1 MDILSSY
8 FENYNKNMLSSND
21 DSINFDVL
29 LENKEIKKRLNNSS
43 VINDNNIS
51 IFGYKYKPLYR
62 RFKEYLDN
70 KYETMGYI
78 KKKNVLKILNAE
90 YVIFLSDKFFSKFTK
105 HKVLKYFDKYD
116 ILYLNYH
123 KKDEV
128 LEILNLINLFIKS
141 GNEKEKKDFL
151 GAIPNSK
158 IKKLKINYF
167 LENNIEL
174 NTLYKKISFS
184 NEEIFISFDNYIF
197 KKMEYKLRVFC
208 QIAEKLGANVINIEY
223 DSKFSNNFD
232 ASISTSV
239 GGGVDVGASVKNK
252 NKNNGKINLTFSYSN
267 FYYNLNLN
275 KFYIYDIIKDEEKF
289 FITSDDFNTDIDLKF
304 LIDARCINLIEKYNT
319 NIIVNRVNE
328 MERKIFSK
336 VQNYGINMN
345 YSNNKTDYVNI
356 KIGIEFLDIYTQ
368 PKCIIGNNIY
378 VLKEGYKQL
387 VNIINED
394 INIDKKSNN
403 DKKDNDKEDI
413 VESRYYRKIFFFL
426 KNHINYMCKKYIVY
440 DDYKD
445 VSKIKQYFDDI
456 IMLNFTELE
465 RDELFYDYFN
475 IKNNVIYKDFID
487 FRNILLLGNASD
499 KIDKFTF
506 ISYQY
511 HLYKRETE
519 YLKTFIT
526 KYVGEAYDK
535 LLNIYKDNYIEKIV
549 NEKNNE
555 NKNEKNN
562 LDIILSKKYN
572 YLLDITNKIDNSY
585 LPYYDNGIIINSF
598 GDLNKMLVE
607 NKKDICLLVEK
618 LFDSLLKT
626 NIFIDFDI
634 EDKNSN
640 INNNLFNL
648 VFDYFF
654 VEYLEFQL
662 KCSNTNFNGI
672 LLNIFM
678 MTNVFIND
686 NMYEICMKNP
696 YKNKYING
704 IDITEWI
711 PSKKVEYYFY
721 KLIKKDIIE
730 LYDINVFDKIF
741 DLLKIVLIEKELYK
755 PDNYYNITKKY
766 NYFREIFNM
775 RDLFHENHV
784 SINYNKYKILF
795 TWNDYLKIKKY
806 LIYLYESSIDCKDD
820 ELKVPS
826 ENKNECI
833 CGDKNDGLDAKNIE
847 LDVENNECKN
857 DDK

>member
-1 MDILSSY
+1 MDILTAY
-8 FENYNKNMLSSND
+8 FENYNKNDSSSND
-21 DSINFDVL
+21 NSINFDVL
-29 LENKEIKKRLNNSS
+29 LENKEVKKRLNNNPN
-43 VINDNNIS
+43 IDNNIS
-51 IFGYKYKPLYR
+51 IFGFKYKPLYR
-62 RFKEYLDN
+62 RIKEYLDN
-70 KYETMGYI
+70 KYETIGYI
-78 KKKNVLKILNAE
+78 KKKNVLKVLNAE

-151 GAIPNSK
+151 RAIPNSK

-232 ASISTSV
+232 ASISGSAINGV
-239 GGGVDVGASVKNK
+239 EIGGSVKNK

-394 INIDKKSNN
+394 INIDKKNNN
-403 DKKDNDKEDI
+403 DKSNDNNNNNNKEEI

-456 IMLNFTELE
+456 LMLNFTEQE
-465 RDELFYDYFN
+465 RDELFYEYFN

-487 FRNILLLGNASD
+487 FRNILLLGNDSN

-511 HLYKRETE
+511 HLYRRETE
-519 YLKTFIT
+519 YLKMFII

-535 LLNIYKDNYIEKIV
+535 LLNIYTDNYTEQ
-549 NEKNNE
+549 NFDEKNIF
-555 NKNEKNN
+555 K
-562 LDIILSKKYN
+562 IILSKKFS
-572 YLLDITNKIDNSY
+572 YLLDITNTIDNSY
-585 LPYYDNGIIINSF
+585 LPYNDNGIIINSF
-598 GDLNKMLVE
+598 EELNKMLIE

-626 NIFIDFDI
+626 NIFVDFDI
-634 EDKNSN
+634 QDKDRS

-654 VEYLEFQL
+654 IEYLEFQL
-662 KCSNTNFNGI
+662 KASNTNFNGI

-678 MTNVFIND
+678 MTNVLIND

-704 IDITEWI
+704 MDITEWI
-711 PSKKVEYYFY
+711 PSKKVGYYFY

-730 LYDINVFDKIF
+730 LYDIHVFDTIF
-741 DLLKIVLIEKELYK
+741 ELLKDDLVEKKLYK
-755 PDNYYNITKKY
+755 PDSYYNITSKY
-766 NYFREIFNM
+766 NYFSEIFNM

-806 LIYLYESSIDCKDD
+806 LIYLYESSIDI
-820 ELKVPS
+820 S
-826 ENKNECI
+826 NKEI
-833 CGDKNDGLDAKNIE
+833 NIE
-847 LDVENNECKN
+847 NNSLSNNDDINNDDINN
-857 DDK
+857 DDKNESN

>member
-1 MDILSSY
+1 MDILTTY
-8 FENYNKNMLSSND
+8 FENYNND
-21 DSINFDVL
+21 NSINFDVL
-29 LENKEIKKRLNNSS
+29 LENKEIKKRLNNNS
-43 VINDNNIS
+43 VINDDNNIS
-51 IFGYKYKPLYR
+51 IFGFKYKPLYR

-70 KYETMGYI
+70 KYETIGYI

-141 GNEKEKKDFL
+141 SANEKEKKDFL

-232 ASISTSV
+232 ASISASV
-239 GGGVDVGASVKNK
+239 VGTDVGASVKNK

-394 INIDKKSNN
+394 INIDKKNNNDIKNNN
-403 DKKDNDKEDI
+403 DKKDDYDKSNNKEEI

-445 VSKIKQYFDDI
+445 VSKIKKYFDDI
-456 IMLNFTELE
+456 MLLNFTEQE
-465 RDELFYDYFN
+465 RDELFYEYFN

-487 FRNILLLGNASD
+487 FRNILLLGNKSD

-511 HLYKRETE
+511 HLYRRETE

-535 LLNIYKDNYIEKIV
+535 LLDIYKDNHDEICIDSEI
-549 NEKNNE
+549 
-555 NKNEKNN
+555 N
-562 LDIILSKKYN
+562 LNIYLSKKYS
-572 YLLDITNKIDNSY
+572 YLLDIVNTFDNTY
-585 LPYYDNGIIINSF
+585 LPYYNKGININSF

-607 NKKDICLLVEK
+607 NKKDICLLIK
-618 LFDSLLKT
+618 NLFDSFLKT
-626 NIFIDFDI
+626 NIFINFDI
-634 EDKNSN
+634 EDENDN
-640 INNNLFNL
+640 INKSIFNL
-648 VFDYFF
+648 IFDYFF
-654 VEYLEFQL
+654 IEYLEFQL
-662 KCSNTNFNGI
+662 KCCNTNFNAI
-672 LLNIFM
+672 LLNTFI
-678 MTNVFIND
+678 MTYILIND

-730 LYDINVFDKIF
+730 LYDIHVFDKIF

-755 PDNYYNITKKY
+755 PDSYYNISTKY

-775 RDLFHENHV
+775 RDLFHENHI

-795 TWNDYLKIKKY
+795 TCNDYLKIKKC
-806 LIYLYESSIDCKDD
+806 LIYLY
-820 ELKVPS
+820 
-826 ENKNECI
+826 
-833 CGDKNDGLDAKNIE
+833 
-847 LDVENNECKN
+847 
-857 DDK
+857 

>member
-1 MDILSSY
+1 MNILTTY
-8 FENYNKNMLSSND
+8 FENYNKNMLLSNDLSSN
-21 DSINFDVL
+21 INYDIL
-29 LENKEIKKRLNNSS
+29 LEKKEIKKIL
-43 VINDNNIS
+43 NDNNIEENNIEENNIS
-51 IFGYKYKPLYR
+51 FFGFKYKPLYR

-70 KYETMGYI
+70 KYENIGYI
-78 KKKNVLKILNAE
+78 KKKNVLKVLNAE
-90 YVIFLSDKFFSKFTK
+90 YVIFLSNKFFSKFTK

-128 LEILNLINLFIKS
+128 LEILNLINMFIKS
-141 GNEKEKKDFL
+141 GHEKEKKDFL
-151 GAIPNSK
+151 RAIPNSK

-232 ASISTSV
+232 ASITTSV
-239 GGGVDVGASVKNK
+239 VGAEIGASVKNK

-403 DKKDNDKEDI
+403 DKKDNDKEEI

-445 VSKIKQYFDDI
+445 VSKIKKYFDDI
-456 IMLNFTELE
+456 MMLNFTEQE
-465 RDELFYDYFN
+465 RDELFFEYFN
-475 IKNNVIYKDFID
+475 IKNNFIYKDFID
-487 FRNILLLGNASD
+487 FRNILLLGNTSD

-511 HLYKRETE
+511 HLYRRETE

-526 KYVGEAYDK
+526 KYVNEAYDK
-535 LLNIYKDNYIEKIV
+535 LLNIYKDNYTEKLV
-549 NEKNNE
+549 SEKNSL
-555 NKNEKNN
+555 K
-562 LDIILSKKYN
+562 IILSKKYT
-572 YLLDITNKIDNSY
+572 YLLDIVNTIDNSY
-585 LPYYDNGIIINSF
+585 LPYYNNGIIINSF
-598 GDLNKMLVE
+598 EELNKMLVE

-626 NIFIDFDI
+626 NIFVDFDI
-634 EDKNSN
+634 QDKDKS

-654 VEYLEFQL
+654 IEYLEFQL

-672 LLNIFM
+672 LFNIFM
-678 MTNVFIND
+678 MTNVLIND

-704 IDITEWI
+704 MDITEWI
-711 PSKKVEYYFY
+711 PSKKVGYYFY

-730 LYDINVFDKIF
+730 LYDIHVFDTIF
-741 DLLKIVLIEKELYK
+741 ELLKDDLVEKKLYK
-755 PDNYYNITKKY
+755 PDSYYNITSKY
-766 NYFREIFNM
+766 NYFSEIFNM

-806 LIYLYESSIDCKDD
+806 LIYLYESNIDVKDGKLGVLSSD
-820 ELKVPS
+820 K
-826 ENKNECI
+826 KDECI
-833 CGDKNDGLDAKNIE
+833 CGDKKDDELDSKDIE

>member
-1 MDILSSY
+1 MDILTAY
-8 FENYNKNMLSSND
+8 FENYNKNDSSSND
-21 DSINFDVL
+21 NSINFDVL
-29 LENKEIKKRLNNSS
+29 LENKEVKKRLNNNPN
-43 VINDNNIS
+43 IDNNIS
-51 IFGYKYKPLYR
+51 IFGFKYKPLYR
-62 RFKEYLDN
+62 RIKEYLDN
-70 KYETMGYI
+70 KYENMGYI
-78 KKKNVLKILNAE
+78 KKKNVLKVLNAE

-151 GAIPNSK
+151 RAIPNSK

-232 ASISTSV
+232 ASISGSAINGV
-239 GGGVDVGASVKNK
+239 EIGGSVKNK

-394 INIDKKSNN
+394 INIDKKNNN
-403 DKKDNDKEDI
+403 DKSNDNNNNNNKEEI

-456 IMLNFTELE
+456 LMLNFTEQE
-465 RDELFYDYFN
+465 RDELFYEYFN

-487 FRNILLLGNASD
+487 FRNILLLGNDSN

-511 HLYKRETE
+511 HLYRRETE
-519 YLKTFIT
+519 YLKMFII

-535 LLNIYKDNYIEKIV
+535 LLNIYTDNYTEQ
-549 NEKNNE
+549 NFDEKNIF
-555 NKNEKNN
+555 K
-562 LDIILSKKYN
+562 IILSKKFS
-572 YLLDITNKIDNSY
+572 YLLDITNTIDNSY
-585 LPYYDNGIIINSF
+585 LPYNDNGIIINSF
-598 GDLNKMLVE
+598 EELNKMLIE

-626 NIFIDFDI
+626 NIFVDFDI
-634 EDKNSN
+634 QDKDRS

-654 VEYLEFQL
+654 IEYLEFQL
-662 KCSNTNFNGI
+662 KASNTNFNGI

-678 MTNVFIND
+678 MTNVLIND

-704 IDITEWI
+704 MDITEWI
-711 PSKKVEYYFY
+711 PSKKVGYYFY

-730 LYDINVFDKIF
+730 LYDIHVFDTIF
-741 DLLKIVLIEKELYK
+741 ELLKDDLVEKKLYK
-755 PDNYYNITKKY
+755 PDSYYNITSKY
-766 NYFREIFNM
+766 NYFSEIFNM

-806 LIYLYESSIDCKDD
+806 LIYLYESSIDI
-820 ELKVPS
+820 S
-826 ENKNECI
+826 NKEI
-833 CGDKNDGLDAKNIE
+833 NIE
-847 LDVENNECKN
+847 NNSLSNNDDINNDDINN
-857 DDK
+857 DDKNESN

>member
-1 MDILSSY
+1 MDILTTY
-8 FENYNKNMLSSND
+8 FENYNND
-21 DSINFDVL
+21 NIINFDVL
-29 LENKEIKKRLNNSS
+29 LEKKEIKKRLNNNS
-43 VINDNNIS
+43 VIDNNNIS
-51 IFGYKYKPLYR
+51 IFGFKYKPLYR
-62 RFKEYLDN
+62 RLKEYLDN
-70 KYETMGYI
+70 KYETIGYI

-123 KKDEV
+123 KKEEV
-128 LEILNLINLFIKS
+128 LEILNLINIFIKS

-151 GAIPNSK
+151 GAIPKSK

-232 ASISTSV
+232 ASISASV
-239 GGGVDVGASVKNK
+239 VGTDVCASVKNK
-252 NKNNGKINLTFSYSN
+252 IKNNGKINLTFSYSN

-394 INIDKKSNN
+394 INIDKKNNN
-403 DKKDNDKEDI
+403 DKNDNDKEEI

-426 KNHINYMCKKYIVY
+426 KNHINYMHKKYIVY

-445 VSKIKQYFDDI
+445 VSKIKKYFDDI
-456 IMLNFTELE
+456 MMLNFTEQE
-465 RDELFYDYFN
+465 RDELFYEYFN

-487 FRNILLLGNASD
+487 FRNILLLGNTSD

-511 HLYKRETE
+511 HLYRRETE

-526 KYVGEAYDK
+526 KYVSEAYDK
-535 LLNIYKDNYIEKIV
+535 LLNIYKNNYKEQKID
-549 NEKNNE
+549 ET
-555 NKNEKNN
+555 NN
-562 LDIILSKKYN
+562 LDIILSKKMS
-572 YLLDITNKIDNSY
+572 YLLDITNTIDNSY
-585 LPYYDNGIIINSF
+585 LPYYDNGININSF
-598 GDLNKMLVE
+598 DDFNKMLLE

-626 NIFIDFDI
+626 NIFIDFDVQ
-634 EDKNSN
+634 DKNSN

-648 VFDYFF
+648 IFDYFF

-662 KCSNTNFNGI
+662 KACNTNFNAI
-672 LLNIFM
+672 LINIFM
-678 MTNVFIND
+678 MTYVLIND

-730 LYDINVFDKIF
+730 LYDIHVFDKIF

-755 PDNYYNITKKY
+755 HSTYSINTKY
-766 NYFREIFNM
+766 NYFSEIFNM
-775 RDLFHENHV
+775 KDLFHENHV
-784 SINYNKYKILF
+784 SVNYNKYKILF

-806 LIYLYESSIDCKDD
+806 LIYLYESNIDISNKEVNIEKNSSNNNDVINNDD
-820 ELKVPS
+820 
-826 ENKNECI
+826 KNEC
-833 CGDKNDGLDAKNIE
+833 N
-847 LDVENNECKN
+847 
-857 DDK
+857 

>member
-1 MDILSSY
+1 MDILTTY

-29 LENKEIKKRLNNSS
+29 LENKEIKKRLNNNNPA
-43 VINDNNIS
+43 IDDNNIS
-51 IFGYKYKPLYR
+51 IFGFKYKPLYR
-62 RFKEYLDN
+62 RIKEYLDN

-78 KKKNVLKILNAE
+78 KKKNILKILNAE

-239 GGGVDVGASVKNK
+239 VGTEVGASVKNK

-394 INIDKKSNN
+394 INIDKK
-403 DKKDNDKEDI
+403 DNDKSNDKEEI

-445 VSKIKQYFDDI
+445 VSKIKKYFDDI
-456 IMLNFTELE
+456 MLLNFTEQE
-465 RDELFYDYFN
+465 RDELFYEYFN

-487 FRNILLLGNASD
+487 FRNILLLGNKSD

-511 HLYKRETE
+511 HLYRRETE

-535 LLNIYKDNYIEKIV
+535 LLDIYKDNHDEICIDSEI
-549 NEKNNE
+549 
-555 NKNEKNN
+555 N
-562 LDIILSKKYN
+562 LNIYLSKKYS
-572 YLLDITNKIDNSY
+572 YLLDIVNTMDNTY
-585 LPYYDNGIIINSF
+585 LPYYNNGININSF
-598 GDLNKMLVE
+598 EDLNKMLVE
-607 NKKDICLLVEK
+607 NKKDICLLIEK

-626 NIFIDFDI
+626 NIFVDFDI
-634 EDKNSN
+634 EDENGNISKN
-640 INNNLFNL
+640 IFNL
-648 VFDYFF
+648 IFDYFF

-662 KCSNTNFNGI
+662 KCSNTNFNAI
-672 LLNIFM
+672 LINIFM
-678 MTNVFIND
+678 MTNVLIND

-721 KLIKKDIIE
+721 KLIKNDIIE
-730 LYDINVFDKIF
+730 LYDIHIFDKIF
-741 DLLKIVLIEKELYK
+741 DLLKDVLIEKELYK
-755 PDNYYNITKKY
+755 CDNYYNITKKY

-775 RDLFHENHV
+775 RDLFHENHI

-806 LIYLYESSIDCKDD
+806 LIYLYESSINVKDD
-820 ELKVPS
+820 ELS
-826 ENKNECI
+826 DLS
-833 CGDKNDGLDAKNIE
+833 GDKNDDLDAKNIE
-847 LDVENNECKN
+847 IDVENDECKN